1 MRHGIEIFKQSRSAA
16 AKNPGLAGFLNILFP
31 GLGCAYLGKWLYALA
46 YLIWVPLALMA
57 ASALSGVV
65 AETAGL
71 FFPRPVVPAV
81 VSAVFLFA
89 FRAIVLWD
97 VFFTPYR
104 LAEELNDERKGNFAQ
119 AVDVLKHEGGN

>member
-71 FFPRPVVPAV
+71 FFAGPVVPAV

-104 LAEELNDERKGNFAQ
+104 LEEELNEERKGKFTQ
-119 AVDVLKHEGGN
+119 AVNGLNQEG